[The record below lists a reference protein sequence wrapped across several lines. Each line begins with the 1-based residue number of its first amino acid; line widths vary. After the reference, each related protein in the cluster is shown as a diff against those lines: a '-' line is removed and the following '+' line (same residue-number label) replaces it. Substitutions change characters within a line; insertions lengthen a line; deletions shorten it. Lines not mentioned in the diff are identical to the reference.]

1 MTNSAMKENC
11 YMLNLNEKCLLNF
24 LCEENAEKN
33 NLINL
38 LDAFGVKIKK
48 NNYNSDVVEIIEE
61 YEKTN

>member
-1 MTNSAMKENC
+1 
-11 YMLNLNEKCLLNF
+11 MLNLNEKCLLNF
-24 LCEENAEKN
+24 LRDDTPKKEN

-61 YEKTN
+61 YEKIN

>member
-1 MTNSAMKENC
+1 MSENY

-24 LCEENAEKN
+24 LRDCKSENAEKSN
-33 NLINL
+33 NLISL

-61 YEKTN
+61 YEKIH